1 MLSRLPITLAQL
13 KSGNNSKKLKI
24 KSDNYCILYMKN
36 ESNTIYQF
44 TEKLNIKTPNN
55 KNIGLVNLS
64 IYYSWKNIKFHT
76 TTINSKYLLPLGMI
90 DLNCLMVLIQFQTF
104 KITLNLSSKNTKF

>member
-13 KSGNNSKKLKI
+13 KSGNNSKNLKM

-36 ESNTIYQF
+36 ESHKFIYQF
-44 TEKLNIKTPNN
+44 TEKLNLKSPNN

-64 IYYSWKNIKFHT
+64 IYYSWEKH
-76 TTINSKYLLPLGMI
+76 
-90 DLNCLMVLIQFQTF
+90 
-104 KITLNLSSKNTKF
+104 